1 MAATY
6 IPHQKRAALV
16 ALPKMIVV
24 QSAVNFNALLQ
35 WKHCPEQHGRPR
47 AIFEGSKG
55 HRLKSK
61 RRNAPSTL
69 VDRHRF
75 RTPTDRRTRTPPSP
89 KERSSVKE
97 QVEEA
102 RRLAR
107 RRKTLPLLRVGQM
120 LFSKWNPDA
129 ARPYAHRRKPFGCP
143 FCGKRVSL
151 KGSQL
156 MHVRIH
162 AGDKPFSCSACGASF
177 AVRSALVQHAGERPF
192 TCSFCD
198 KTFSQKVSLTTHR
211 RRLTVEKAFRC
222 DTCAQSFAHR
232 YQLNKHACDARRTP

>member
-1 MAATY
+1 MDSRT
-6 IPHQKRAALV
+6 K
-16 ALPKMIVV
+16 
-24 QSAVNFNALLQ
+24 
-35 WKHCPEQHGRPR
+35 
-47 AIFEGSKG
+47 GSKG